1 MRSPLVYFSS
11 GQNTLSR
18 LENFT
23 SRGLGARGSG
33 LGGCSSSPESRV
45 PSPGIVTSSGFL
57 SSRKRTKTDCRS
69 KPSGVNSLY
78 RTSHTSFGSTQVW
91 SGPLGSA
98 PCSGGSHGGV
108 ARTNAA
114 TGALGFREPDDQK
127 VVHAV
132 GANLEPVAGA
142 AVAIGAVRLLGN
154 DAFEPQ
160 GHDLLV
166 QRLSVLLE
174 VLRVAERA
182 GLRQHLPQNL
192 LALDQRQLAQIV
204 ALESEH
210 IEHVQR
216 GG

>member
-23 SRGLGARGSG
+23 SLGRGEMGDVRCGGSRES
-33 LGGCSSSPESRV
+33 LSLLPSPC
-45 PSPGIVTSSGFL
+45 SPGITTSSGFL

-114 TGALGFREPDDQK
+114 SSALISAIWSPLNPEISAELAALVRATPPCEP
-127 VVHAV
+127 
-132 GANLEPVAGA
+132 P
-142 AVAIGAVRLLGN
+142 
-154 DAFEPQ
+154 
-160 GHDLLV
+160 
-166 QRLSVLLE
+166 
-174 VLRVAERA
+174 ER
-182 GLRQHLPQNL
+182 
-192 LALDQRQLAQIV
+192 
-204 ALESEH
+204 SE
-210 IEHVQR
+210 EHTSE
-216 GG
+216 